1 MRSILAIFLTLFFV
15 TACSKDQRISRKIDG
30 DWKATVF
37 MGSNLDPDEEIRF
50 TFNKDR
56 NGEGTGT
63 MVYTD
68 WGMDEVYGVKYFIKN
83 DYLTMIVDQDAVV
96 FTINDIT
103 RKKITLTDNYG
114 DATILEKD

>member
-1 MRSILAIFLTLFFV
+1 MRSILTILTALFFI
-15 TACSKDQRISRKIDG
+15 TACSKDQRINRKIDG

-37 MGSNLDPDEEIRF
+37 MGTNLDPDEEIRF
-50 TFNKDR
+50 TFNKDSK
-56 NGEGTGT
+56 GEGTGT
-63 MVYTD
+63 MVYSD
-68 WGMDEVYGVKYFIKN
+68 WNTKDVYGVEYFIKN
-83 DYLTMIVDQDAVV
+83 DYLTMIIDQDAVV

>member
-1 MRSILAIFLTLFFV
+1 MRTILTILTALILV
-15 TACSKDQRISRKIDG
+15 TACSKDQRINRKIDG

-37 MGSNLDPDEEIRF
+37 MGSNPDPDEVVKF
-50 TFNKDR
+50 TFNKDTK
-56 NGEGTGT
+56 GEGTGT

-68 WGMDEVYGVKYFIKN
+68 WGQDEVYGVKYFIKN
-83 DYLTMIVDQDAVV
+83 DYLTMIVDQEAIV